1 MIPWVAQCL
10 KKILVKPLSKQ
21 FEKFEIL
28 EAKLNSFEF
37 RIALS
42 AFSRTFK
49 PNTTLKYKHLHLE
62 STLPHLVF
70 HQISQ
75 RIALLSL
82 QIIRA
87 LSDPRFHEDYLTQS
101 CHQRSEWAQI
111 AFMISSLAS
120 NAQCENLRIFLS
132 LRLKWI
138 LIKTTQKINGFEI
151 LKKSFYF
158 ALRWLEVKS

>member
-10 KKILVKPLSKQ
+10 KKILGKPLSKQ
-21 FEKFEIL
+21 FEKAWDFGG
-28 EAKLNSFEF
+28 KTQFF
-37 RIALS
+37 RISYSFIAW
-42 AFSRTFK
+42 SRMFK

-132 LRLKWI
+132 LRL
-138 LIKTTQKINGFEI
+138 
-151 LKKSFYF
+151 
-158 ALRWLEVKS
+158 